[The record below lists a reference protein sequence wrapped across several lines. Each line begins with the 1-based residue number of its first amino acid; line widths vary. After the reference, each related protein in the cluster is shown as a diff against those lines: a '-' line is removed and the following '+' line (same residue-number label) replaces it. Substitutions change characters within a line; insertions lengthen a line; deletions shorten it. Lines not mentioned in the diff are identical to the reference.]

1 MKSTGAERPE
11 FWYERD
17 PDRLQWELAQFAAR
31 GLPAASRL
39 GLTDGRHPDILVV
52 ATELPFEGQNILI
65 EVAFPF
71 EYPESPPTVYGPP
84 NLLKRHQHPRDGNFC
99 WAEDPDR
106 DWWPGADAAH
116 LVAENVR
123 WLLADTEAGDDAVH
137 AREADMPEPITGL
150 ITLDSERVVVVPDPF
165 FAHQLPAAEGTMT
178 LVGTVDRLFLSQAA
192 SLGSPDPGLRDRY
205 FKISPEYGGYW
216 VELSPTP
223 EPRVFESEDELLAV
237 VDVAAPRVFERLT
250 RRLKKS
256 KSEPVAACWLG
267 MTFLEEGPL
276 RGEQRRNWV
285 FALVSLERGSKKRA
299 MKLKLRSQ
307 ALTATERQRRTPEL
321 VGLSDARVL
330 LIGAGSLGSPVAF
343 ELVKAGVGCQ
353 DIVDPDRVDVNNSV
367 RHVLSPRWAGTNKAL
382 ATALEAADLNPFVEV
397 RHHDFTVGAGPVEA
411 ALLAALIAAADVVLD
426 TTGSNSVARI
436 LQRYS
441 AEAAKPLIVA
451 GLSRG
456 SWGGEVGIFRPDAA
470 CFECFVL
477 AQCDTTLPEPHA
489 APPSTLVTPIGCSHP
504 AFPGAGFDG
513 THLAAVVS
521 RTVVQVTGASSYPAV
536 DFDWAVMNFRDA
548 PWWQSGRLAKHPEC
562 GRCA

>member
-1 MKSTGAERPE
+1 MKSTGAEKPE
-11 FWYERD
+11 PWYERD
-17 PDRLQWELAQFAAR
+17 PDRLEWELAQFAAR

-39 GLTDGRHPDILVV
+39 GLADGRYPDNLVV
-52 ATELPFEGQNILI
+52 ATELPFDGQNILI
-65 EVAFPF
+65 EVAYPF

-84 NLLKRHQHPRDGNFC
+84 NLLKRHQQPRDGNFC
-99 WAEDPDR
+99 LAEDHDR

-123 WLLADTEAGDDAVH
+123 WLLEDTEAGDDAVQ

-150 ITLDSERVVVVPDPF
+150 IKLASEGVIVVPDPYF
-165 FAHQLPAAEGTMT
+165 EQQLPAVEGTMT
-178 LVGTVDRLFLSQAA
+178 LVGSATRMFLSQAA
-192 SLGSPDPGLRDRY
+192 NLGSPDPALRGRY
-205 FKISPEYGGYW
+205 FKDRPECGGYW

-223 EPRVFESEDELLAV
+223 EPRVFESEGDLLAI
-237 VDVAAPRVFERLT
+237 VDSAAPRVFERLA
-250 RRLKKS
+250 RRLKEKKS
-256 KSEPVAACWLG
+256 DPAAECWLG

-285 FALVSLERGSKKRA
+285 FALVSLERESKKRS
-299 MKLKLRSQ
+299 MELKLRSQ

-330 LIGAGSLGSPVAF
+330 LIGVGSLGSPVAF
-343 ELVKAGVGCQ
+343 ELAKAGVGRQ
-353 DIVDPDRVDVNNSV
+353 DVVDPDRVDVNNSV

-397 RHHDFTVGAGPVEA
+397 RDHDFRVGIGPVEA
-411 ALLAALIAAADVVLD
+411 VLLTALIADAGVVLD

-436 LQRYS
+436 LQRYC
-441 AEAAKPLIVA
+441 ADAAKPLIVA

-456 SWGGEVGIFRPDAA
+456 SWGGEVGVFHPGAA

-477 AQCDTTLPEPHA
+477 GQRDKTVPEPHA
-489 APPSTLVTPIGCSHP
+489 ASPSSLVTPIGCSHP

-513 THLAAVVS
+513 AHLAAIVA
-521 RTVVQVTGASSYPAV
+521 RTVVQVTGASRYPAM
-536 DFDWAVMNFRDA
+536 DFDWAVVNFRDA
-548 PWWQSGRLAKHPEC
+548 PWWESGRLAKHPEC